1 MITFL
6 FYPVSGNQHLVSG
19 YSLSTL
25 IQGRIMMRRRAVYF
39 IFFVV
44 LSLIFGLKSFTYA
57 ADLSDVDY
65 LRCHG
70 EIVHIG
76 DTKSDVKDKCGEP
89 TSRKRGSWE
98 SEVWFYDFGPD
109 TFVHYIKFVGD
120 KIERIQS
127 GGYGS

>member
-1 MITFL
+1 
-6 FYPVSGNQHLVSG
+6 
-19 YSLSTL
+19 
-25 IQGRIMMRRRAVYF
+25 MMKKRGVYF
-39 IFFVV
+39 ILLVS
-44 LSLIFGLKSFTYA
+44 LLLIFGQNSSLFA
-57 ADLSDVDY
+57 ADLNDVDS
-65 LRCHG
+65 LTCHG

-76 DTKSDVKDKCGEP
+76 DTKSDVKEKCGEP
-89 TSRKRGSWE
+89 TSLKRGSWG